1 MNWIRE
7 LFTKGLDQIGQAVE
21 KVYMLSRNI
30 DSIQFTEDTYIFKF
44 FGLIRFVIG
53 DTLYIFLSLII
64 EIGIGF
70 LLYKLLIK
78 LIDIFVKVLER
89 MKIKFTL

>member
-44 FGLIRFVIG
+44 FGLIRFIIG
-53 DTLYIFLSLII
+53 DTLYVFVSLII
-64 EIGIGF
+64 DIGIGF
-70 LLYKLLIK
+70 LLYKLLVK
-78 LIDIFVKVLER
+78 LIDLFVKVIER

>member
-44 FGLIRFVIG
+44 FGLIRFIIG

>member
-1 MNWIRE
+1 MSWIRE
-7 LFTKGLDQIGQAVE
+7 LFTKGLEQIGQAVE

-44 FGLIRFVIG
+44 FGLIRFIIG
-53 DTLYIFLSLII
+53 DTLYVFVSLII
-64 EIGIGF
+64 DIGIGF
-70 LLYKLLIK
+70 LLYKLLVK
-78 LIDIFVKVLER
+78 LIDLFVKVIER

>member
-7 LFTKGLDQIGQAVE
+7 LFTKGLGEIGQAVE

-44 FGLIRFVIG
+44 FGLIRYIIG
-53 DTLYIFLSLII
+53 DSLYIFVSLII
-64 EIGIGF
+64 DIGIGF
-70 LLYKLLIK
+70 LLYKLLVK
-78 LIDIFVKVLER
+78 LIDLFVKVIER

>member
-7 LFTKGLDQIGQAVE
+7 LFTKGLSEIGQAIE
-21 KVYMLSRNI
+21 KIYMLARNI

-44 FGLIRFVIG
+44 FGLIRYIVG
-53 DTLYIFLSLII
+53 DTLYVLISLIFD
-64 EIGIGF
+64 IGIGF

-89 MKIKFTL
+89 MKIKFTM

>member
-7 LFTKGLDQIGQAVE
+7 LFTKGLGEIGQAIE
-21 KVYMLSRNI
+21 KIYMLSSNI

-44 FGLIRFVIG
+44 FGLIRFIIG
-53 DTLYIFLSLII
+53 DPLYIFVSLII

-78 LIDIFVKVLER
+78 LIEIFVKVIEK